1 VERGDR
7 PSELVP
13 EIRPLLFE
21 TPFIFATMNKI
32 TRSERIMTKLVDGGV
47 IKETSKAFLV
57 ASLDPMHDAQIESLE
72 GWPDVE
78 TAASVVRCIKQSV
91 SISAPSGLGGQ
102 TWDCHI
108 VAWPWP
114 HEIVYATPATTVN
127 NFVTSNAQ
135 PPLNTN
141 VYGGVQAFACDP
153 TITSDFVPG
162 ALAGIQ
168 SAPIGVVDLTDPTY
182 LSGPSRIIGMGWEVN
197 NTTSQLN
204 KQGMV
209 TVFRLPEPRMIPQ
222 DFAGV
227 NIGSSSGQIF
237 RPPPKNT
244 QSAMLISGT
253 RQWPA
258 ADGCYVVVPFVGQ
271 DNPPLQPDYVQP
283 IIQQFEAVESQVTQT
298 SINQL
303 FNANNT
309 SPVLFPYHVN
319 NGSGITAEQCCK
331 ICPLHQTGAI
341 FTGLSLATTLTL
353 QVNYYVES
361 FPGLA
366 EKSILVLAT
375 PSAEYDP
382 RALELFSHCL
392 RTLPV
397 GVPAGM
403 NGNGD
408 WFADAVLSLASVAE
422 PIAGM
427 IHPALG
433 MGVKM
438 AGKAAGAYLAANGAQ
453 TKPTTGQ
460 ILAADAKRKKKKKKA
475 KARAKAETKA
485 AVVANSRPARQ

>member
-1 VERGDR
+1 
-7 PSELVP
+7 
-13 EIRPLLFE
+13 
-21 TPFIFATMNKI
+21 
-32 TRSERIMTKLVDGGV
+32 VDP
-47 IKETSKAFLV
+47 A
-57 ASLDPMHDAQIESLE
+57 
-72 GWPDVE
+72 
-78 TAASVVRCIKQSV
+78 
-91 SISAPSGLGGQ
+91 ISSA
-102 TWDCHI
+102 
-108 VAWPWP
+108 
-114 HEIVYATPATTVN
+114 
-127 NFVTSNAQ
+127 
-135 PPLNTN
+135 
-141 VYGGVQAFACDP
+141 
-153 TITSDFVPG
+153 FVPG
-162 ALAGIQ
+162 AAAGVQ
-168 SAPIGVVDLTDPTY
+168 SAPIAVVDLTDPSY
-182 LSGPSRIIGMGWEVN
+182 MSGPSRIIGMGWEVN
-197 NTTSQLN
+197 NTTSELN

-209 TVFRLPEPRMIPQ
+209 TVYRLPEPRMISQ
-222 DFAGV
+222 EFAVVG
-227 NIGSSSGQIF
+227 IGSSTGQVF
-237 RPPPKNT
+237 RPPVSTT

-258 ADGCYVVVPFVGQ
+258 KEGCYVVAPFVGQ

-283 IIQQFEAVESQVTQT
+283 IIQQVETVEATVSMT
-298 SINQL
+298 SINQGL
-303 FNANNT
+303 IANNT
-309 SPVLFPYHVN
+309 SPVLVPFHMN
-319 NGSGITAEQCCK
+319 NGSGITSEQCCK

-341 FTGLSLATTLTL
+341 FTGLSLQTTLTL
-353 QVNYYVES
+353 QVNFYVES

-460 ILAADAKRKKKKKKA
+460 ILAADAKAKKKKKKA
-475 KARAKAETKA
+475 KKRARKAELVA
-485 AVVANSRPARQ
+485 AQRVSTLPARPTK